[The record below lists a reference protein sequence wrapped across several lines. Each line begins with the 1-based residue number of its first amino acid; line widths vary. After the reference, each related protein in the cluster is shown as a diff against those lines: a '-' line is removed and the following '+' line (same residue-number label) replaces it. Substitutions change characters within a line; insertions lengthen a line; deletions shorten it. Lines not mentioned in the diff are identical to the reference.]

1 MLFYK
6 LSKNAALEDLQDG
19 GLALVVPQRRLV
31 ELNRTALE
39 VVGLLDGRT
48 ALDDVAVAIAQ
59 KHDLPVAQISKDIEE
74 LIEEL
79 NRNGVIEFQTGS
91 KEGAKMK
98 NSDAVYYLRNTD
110 VVLREEDQD
119 GALLFNPDTNRVEV
133 LNSTGLF
140 IWQQCGAAH
149 TLDEILAEVK
159 KAFDEVP
166 ENQVAEDVQKFIEG
180 MLASGFIGK
189 VESRKK

>member
-1 MLFYK
+1 
-6 LSKNAALEDLQDG
+6 
-19 GLALVVPQRRLV
+19 
-31 ELNRTALE
+31 
-39 VVGLLDGRT
+39 
-48 ALDDVAVAIAQ
+48 
-59 KHDLPVAQISKDIEE
+59 
-74 LIEEL
+74 
-79 NRNGVIEFQTGS
+79 
-91 KEGAKMK
+91 MK
-98 NSDAVYYLRNTD
+98 TSDAVYYLRNTD

-140 IWQQCGAAH
+140 VWQQFGAAH
-149 TLDEILAEVK
+149 TLDEILVEVK

-166 ENQVAEDVQKFIEG
+166 ENLVAEDVQKFIDG

>member
-1 MLFYK
+1 MLFFK
-6 LSKNAALEDLQDG
+6 LSKDAVLEDLQDG
-19 GLALVVPQRRLV
+19 GLALVVPQRHLV
-31 ELNRTALE
+31 GLNKTALE
-39 VVGLLDGRT
+39 IVGLLDGRT
-48 ALDDVAVAIAQ
+48 ALDDVAVGLAQ
-59 KHDLPVAQISKDIEE
+59 NHDVSMTQLTQDIGE
-74 LIEEL
+74 LIAEL
-79 NRNGVIEFQTGS
+79 DRSGVIELQAEL
-91 KEGAKMK
+91 KEGAEMK
-98 NSDAVYYLRNTD
+98 TSDAMYYLRNMD

-166 ENQVAEDVQKFIEG
+166 ENQVAEDVQKFIDG

>member
-6 LSKNAALEDLQDG
+6 LSKNTVLENIKDG

-31 ELNRTALE
+31 ELNRTAGE
-39 VVGLLDGRT
+39 IVGLLDGST

-59 KHDLPVAQISKDIEE
+59 NHDIPMAQITQDIGDLIAE
-74 LIEEL
+74 LDQS
-79 NRNGVIEFQTGS
+79 GVIELQS
-91 KEGAKMK
+91 ELKESADMK
-98 NSDAVYYLRNTD
+98 TSDAVYFLRNTD

-140 IWQQCGAAH
+140 IWKQCADAR
-149 TLDEILAEVK
+149 TLEEIVAGVK
-159 KAFDEVP
+159 KAFDDVP
-166 ENQVAEDVQKFIEG
+166 ESQVAEDVQKFIEG

-189 VESRKK
+189 VEGRKK